1 MSELCL
7 HWASTRDFSAVNS
20 VLQYSSHHAF
30 NCRDYVRDYA
40 NVAFDKA
47 IAITNR
53 SMEVMDKD
61 NLKKVLANL
70 HQELE
75 GADRMDVETRALLQQ
90 LHNDIGKLDDA
101 SNDADHGASVIEQ
114 AESLEARFAAKH
126 PAAEG
131 FVREII
137 DILGRMGI

>member
-1 MSELCL
+1 
-7 HWASTRDFSAVNS
+7 
-20 VLQYSSHHAF
+20 
-30 NCRDYVRDYA
+30 
-40 NVAFDKA
+40 
-47 IAITNR
+47 
-53 SMEVMDKD
+53 MEVMDKD
-61 NLKKVLANL
+61 NLKKLLANL

-90 LHNDIGKLDDA
+90 LHHDIEKLDDA
-101 SNDADHGASVIEQ
+101 DNNADQEASVIEQ

-137 DILGRMGI
+137 DLLGRMGI